1 MTDIQK
7 LAPITHTGTQT
18 IVTSRLVLRPFQ
30 MADAGDTFV
39 WASNPRVVRF
49 LSYTPHADLSET
61 KSVLKDW
68 VSSYQSPAVYNWAI
82 VYDHL
87 VIGNIAVV
95 SQDDACHACHL
106 GRQIDE
112 PYWNQGIMTEAAAA
126 VVRYLFEKVGYD
138 RIESGH
144 HTRNIDSGRVM
155 EKIGMKREG
164 ALRRYCYQK
173 DGSIGDKNIWAIL
186 KSDWEE
192 RQEKLK
198 NKSL

>member
-61 KSVLKDW
+61 KSVLQDW

-82 VYDHL
+82 VYDIWSLGTLPLFHRMMPAMP
-87 VIGNIAVV
+87 VISA
-95 SQDDACHACHL
+95 
-106 GRQIDE
+106 GRSM
-112 PYWNQGIMTEAAAA
+112 N
-126 VVRYLFEKVGYD
+126 
-138 RIESGH
+138 RIG
-144 HTRNIDSGRVM
+144 T
-155 EKIGMKREG
+155 K
-164 ALRRYCYQK
+164 AL
-173 DGSIGDKNIWAIL
+173 
-186 KSDWEE
+186 
-192 RQEKLK
+192 
-198 NKSL
+198 